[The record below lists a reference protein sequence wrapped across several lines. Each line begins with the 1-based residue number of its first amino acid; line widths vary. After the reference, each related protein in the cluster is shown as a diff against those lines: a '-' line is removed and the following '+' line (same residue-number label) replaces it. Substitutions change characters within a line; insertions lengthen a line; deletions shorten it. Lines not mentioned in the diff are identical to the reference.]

1 MKIQPLIASLFLVI
15 SFLAPIESRVKIDTF
30 NGKKFY
36 FNSTEGSLAD
46 HKAACAELGMELA
59 SATTKQELEFIV
71 EESFGDE
78 VWIGNNC
85 IKDGIGG
92 EWCFECQFCGY
103 RRSAVCMDAQKKDVP
118 KVTSTEKPSIEVSKV
133 TSTERKS
140 KMTTEKVTSTTTG
153 MPSIQVPKVASATN
167 PTVEKVTSN
176 DEEDEDVGKSSEE
189 KKSSPRRP
197 QVSSGSTSRNG
208 DRQGRASS
216 FSHISVNRP
225 SSTAWVKST
234 TVSPKVDGEIVPE
247 EKGAESEKKSDQK
260 SGAKS
265 ERKSTTK
272 KPFPLADQS
281 SEHASNIIGLNSNAN
296 LMTTLSSKMMIKG
309 TEPPH
314 QGASHKRIFQIDEET
329 LSRRTVINLTVVVGF
344 CVFVAILTTIVI
356 SLLYA
361 TRRRAAHARPIPPKV
376 MIPSSAPIK
385 IHPDYMLR
393 TGMKASYYPQEAMK
407 KYNLV

>member
-30 NGKKFY
+30 NGKKLY
-36 FNSTEGSLAD
+36 FNSTEASLAD
-46 HKAACAELGMELA
+46 HKAACARLGMELA

-71 EESFGDE
+71 KESFGDE
-78 VWIGNNC
+78 VWIGKNC
-85 IKDGIGG
+85 IKDGVGG

-103 RRSAVCMDAQKKDVP
+103 RRSAVCMDAQEKDVP

-140 KMTTEKVTSTTTG
+140 KMTTEKVASTTTER
-153 MPSIQVPKVASATN
+153 PSTQVPKVASTTN

-176 DEEDEDVGKSSEE
+176 DDDGG
-189 KKSSPRRP
+189 KSSPRRP
-197 QVSSGSTSRNG
+197 EVSSGSTSRNA

-234 TVSPKVDGEIVPE
+234 TASPKVDEETTPE
-247 EKGAESEKKSDQK
+247 ENSASQEKGAESETKSDQK
-260 SGAKS
+260 SDAKS

-281 SEHASNIIGLNSNAN
+281 SEHASNIIGLNRDAN

-314 QGASHKRIFQIDEET
+314 QGASRKRIFQIDEET
-329 LSRRTVINLTVVVGF
+329 LSRRTVVNLAVVIGF
-344 CVFVAILTTIVI
+344 CVFVTILTTIVI

-393 TGMKASYYPQEAMK
+393 AGMKASYYPQEAMK